1 MYGSRRVSG
10 TVPCGDFSPLPH
22 PPPPLFLVI
31 SSAKDCHSYL
41 IVLGMAT
48 SMCPQKNS
56 ECLLRVLMHDALLEE
71 FFAVFQKSCG
81 ALPLVDVS

>member
-1 MYGSRRVSG
+1 MAAEEFLGLFPVAISLLCL
-10 TVPCGDFSPLPH
+10 THL
-22 PPPPLFLVI
+22 PPLFLVI